1 MTNFEPGHT
10 PSGPGASTPFG
21 NVAPPSGPWH
31 VPSGTGG
38 RVAAV
43 VWLDGRPRPIAD
55 GATIGR
61 DATNAV
67 VVDHPKV
74 SRRHAQFRQSDGRWF
89 LIDQGSTNGLHD
101 GHTRQSQITFMA
113 GRTPV
118 WLGPPGEGPGLEVE
132 VLPGDAPP
140 PTSNPA
146 AEQAWSPPSGPVDA
160 IVPSAPTPSF
170 APPSAPSVVSTPP
183 AVSPPVSLPSPP
195 ASSPSPPASQLP
207 SPPLSSLPS
216 PPSPAGGS
224 GGPAGDRHLGQL
236 SAVLDAPSRPTRI
249 GRSDQCDLRLADP
262 LVSRIHAE
270 LVVDTSGYR
279 IRDLNS
285 DNGTFVDGARVSDS
299 PVHEGQIIEVGRT
312 QLVLANG
319 QLRQHQADGL
329 PLQAENVSVIVDS
342 GAVLLSDVSF
352 TLPAGSLT
360 AVIGPSGAGKS
371 TLVDA
376 LTGRRPAEQGRVT
389 LGGRDVYATD
399 EGTSRRIGFVPQ
411 HDAVHEPLS
420 VRRALAAAAKLRLPP
435 DTSTAELDET
445 VNRVAAGLGLT
456 ARLDLR
462 IRALSGGQRKRVSV
476 GYELVGAPQALIL
489 DEPTSGLD
497 PGLERELM
505 LNLRT
510 LADEGTTTM
519 VVTHSVASVELCDLV
534 LVLAPGGRLAFIGP
548 PSKVAGHFGCGDMA
562 SVFNLLATR
571 ERAEWEL
578 EFARTTSYLKFGA
591 PVPVAPS
598 QATSPLPPRSWWR
611 DFTTMLVRY
620 VYSIV
625 GDRKRLAL
633 LLLQAPILGLIL
645 SLLLYRDAFGPETGP
660 GARQYLLATVLSM
673 TWLGGSNSVREIVD
687 DREVFRREAAVGV
700 SSVGFVLSKW
710 VVLATA
716 TVFQA
721 VVLHLMASLRQEYPL
736 GDGVLIPSGPM
747 ELMVAL
753 AGVGVVSVGMGL
765 VISALSSDTP
775 RALTIMPLVIIPA
788 LLLSGL
794 VVPTSGRAGV
804 EQLTYLNPVQWGG
817 AMAAVTVDLPRSEGC
832 NDLVPVSPGDPN
844 GTAPDGAVAAPAAAP
859 DSGGEADAAF
869 STPESCDNPRWEHR
883 RPTQVVNLTVLTYWV
898 LGLAAVAAWAARWTF
913 SRPVNR

>member
-1 MTNFEPGHT
+1 M
-10 PSGPGASTPFG
+10 
-21 NVAPPSGPWH
+21 
-31 VPSGTGG
+31 
-38 RVAAV
+38 
-43 VWLDGRPRPIAD
+43 VWVDGRPRPIAD
-55 GATIGR
+55 GATVGR
-61 DATNAV
+61 DTTNTIV
-67 VVDHPKV
+67 IDHPKV
-74 SRRHAQFRQSDGRWF
+74 SRRHAQFRQVSGAWV
-89 LIDQGSTNGLHD
+89 LVDQGSTNGLHD
-101 GHTRQSQITFMA
+101 GGNRQAQISFA
-113 GRTPV
+113 SGRTSV
-118 WLGPPGEGPGLEVE
+118 WLGPPQEGPRLEIE
-132 VLPGDAPP
+132 ILPANAPP
-140 PTSNPA
+140 PGSA
-146 AEQAWSPPSGPVDA
+146 SAGAWSPPADPAVSSRP
-160 IVPSAPTPSF
+160 APPASDLAGLP
-170 APPSAPSVVSTPP
+170 APPSGSTSGRS
-183 AVSPPVSLPSPP
+183 A
-195 ASSPSPPASQLP
+195 
-207 SPPLSSLPS
+207 LPS
-216 PPSPAGGS
+216 PPSSLPAPPGPSS
-224 GGPAGDRHLGQL
+224 GAADPGRHLGQL
-236 SAVLDAPSRPTRI
+236 SAVLDAPNRPVRI
-249 GRSDQCDLRLADP
+249 GRSEQCDLRLADP
-262 LVSRIHAE
+262 LVSRVHAE
-270 LVVDTSGYR
+270 LTVTTSGYR

-285 DNGTFVDGARVSDS
+285 DNGTFVDGARVTDS
-299 PVHEGQIIEVGRT
+299 PVHEGQIVEVGRT

-319 QLRQHQADGL
+319 QLRQHQAAGL

-376 LTGRRPAEQGRVT
+376 LTARRPAEQGRVT
-389 LGGRDVYATD
+389 LGGRDVYATE

-411 HDAVHEPLS
+411 HDAVHEALT

-435 DTSTAELDET
+435 DTSATEITDT
-445 VNRVAAGLGLT
+445 VNRVAEGLGLT

-510 LADEGTTTM
+510 LADQGTTTM

-548 PSKVAGHFGCGDMA
+548 PSKVARHFGCDDMA

-571 ERAEWEL
+571 ERAEWEA

-591 PVPVAPS
+591 PIPVAPS
-598 QATSPLPPRSWWR
+598 QATTPLPARSWWG

-710 VVLATA
+710 VVLAAA

-736 GDGVLIPSGPM
+736 GDGVLIPSGTL

-794 VVPTSGRAGV
+794 VVPTSGRPGV

-832 NDLVPVSPGDPN
+832 DDLIVAPPAGTTAPD
-844 GTAPDGAVAAPAAAP
+844 GTAPDGTTADGTAVDGTAVDGTAA
-859 DSGGEADAAF
+859 DGAF
-869 STPESCDNPRWEHR
+869 SEPESCSNPRWEHR

-898 LGLAAVAAWAARWTF
+898 LGLAAAAAWAARWTF